1 MITSDGRAMLFS
13 ALKQVDNEVSPS
25 VNIFVSLM
33 DDNGNWGEPIDLGAM
48 INTPGLERKPFL
60 HPDMQTLYFSSDRH
74 GNLGDLDVFK
84 TTRLSED
91 SWTEWSTPVNL
102 SAQINSPRQEWGYKI
117 STDGSTAYYSD
128 GNDLYTLELPLN
140 MRPNAVATIAGTVR
154 DEAGRTVGV
163 TIRWEDLDSH
173 ESIGQSQTDPANGS
187 FYLVLPLGRNYGYY
201 IDDERYFPL
210 SNNIDLR
217 EQKKSVD
224 IVKNIQLTSYKQM
237 IEQGMAVQ
245 VNNLFFPVNE
255 YVLLPQS
262 ENELMRVAGIIKE
275 RKLRVEISGH
285 TDSTGDQQKNM
296 VLSKQR
302 AESVRSFLIKQGCDA
317 SLLVSKGYGATRP
330 IADNATEEGRQ
341 QNRRVELQFIK

>member
-1 MITSDGRAMLFS
+1 MDLMSS
-13 ALKQVDNEVSPS
+13 LKVQ
-25 VNIFVSLM
+25 
-33 DDNGNWGEPIDLGAM
+33 
-48 INTPGLERKPFL
+48 
-60 HPDMQTLYFSSDRH
+60 
-74 GNLGDLDVFK
+74 
-84 TTRLSED
+84 
-91 SWTEWSTPVNL
+91 
-102 SAQINSPRQEWGYKI
+102 
-117 STDGSTAYYSD
+117 
-128 GNDLYTLELPLN
+128 
-140 MRPNAVATIAGTVR
+140 
-154 DEAGRTVGV
+154 
-163 TIRWEDLDSH
+163 
-173 ESIGQSQTDPANGS
+173 
-187 FYLVLPLGRNYGYY
+187 
-201 IDDERYFPL
+201 L
-210 SNNIDLR
+210 SNNIDLS

-302 AESVRSFLIKQGCDA
+302 AESVRTFLIKQGCDA

-330 IADNATEEGRQ
+330 IADNATEDGRQ